1 MGNKGSSSKRNSLA
15 NSLPASPQKRDS
27 VASSPDSSS
36 ASPRGML
43 RSPSGA
49 DLKDKTTTKFAP
61 IEELAKLLAKKNE
74 SEGSRVNGIS
84 DEVFTKYVFP
94 QHPELGMRLFQHFHY
109 LSKAKTQHLGVTA
122 FKQQCDRF
130 ISVLDDAKIVE
141 MYVIIFCNHGENASR
156 EGIKSLLK
164 VSFDIAMAY
173 YVGDG
178 KGCSKIEDTLDAVLS
193 TIFFSD
199 SPFSTG
205 FIAKWIEENCT
216 RIILPIHKYSVHLL
230 TTSYRS
236 IRLNQEDLSGNGMEL
251 ATPILDKKSPFE
263 ESLPMLTVSIAWFLA
278 GVLPP
283 IYSAPRVGTSA
294 EKVSQT

>member
-1 MGNKGSSSKRNSLA
+1 
-15 NSLPASPQKRDS
+15 
-27 VASSPDSSS
+27 
-36 ASPRGML
+36 ML

-49 DLKDKTTTKFAP
+49 DLKDKSTTKFTP

-74 SEGSRVNGIS
+74 NEGSRVNGIT
-84 DEVFTKYVFP
+84 DHVFTKYVFP
-94 QHPELGMRLFQHFHY
+94 QHPDLGMRIFSHFHY
-109 LSKAKTQHLGVTA
+109 LSRAKTQHLGVTA

-130 ISVLDDAKIVE
+130 MAVLDDAKIVE
-141 MYVIIFCNHGENASR
+141 MYVIIFCNHGENATR
-156 EGIKSLLK
+156 EGIRSLLK
-164 VSFDIAMAY
+164 ISFDIAMAH

-178 KGCSKIEDTLDAVLS
+178 KGCAKIQDTLDAVLA

-216 RIILPIHKYSVHLL
+216 RIILPVHKYTIHLL
-230 TTSYRS
+230 TTAYRC
-236 IRLNQEDLSGNGMEL
+236 IKLNQADLSTNGMEL

-283 IYSAPRVGTSA
+283 IFSVPRHVPTT
-294 EKVSQT
+294 EKVRIRLAEIALNFQLKLFDDFSDTGRDRCRLARACLIFGESSIT